1 MKAKAEAGRSYDTS
15 SGKIGGPCGIALA
28 ARRCHCGRGEV
39 GKGLRILHEIFHS
52 AAFLNFGV
60 RKKPRGFSP
69 LMMKASGRMM
79 KASRHEKAGLREF
92 RHGEKAG
99 QSQRSA

>member
-1 MKAKAEAGRSYDTS
+1 MKAKTEAGRSYDTS
-15 SGKIGGPCGIALA
+15 LGQIGGPCGIALA

-39 GKGLRILHEIFHS
+39 GEGLRILHEIFHS

-69 LMMKASGRMM
+69 LMERRMTKRMKS
-79 KASRHEKAGLREF
+79 KSN
-92 RHGEKAG
+92 
-99 QSQRSA
+99 